1 MNDLLK
7 ANNLVGALLVIVKV
21 LLQVVLA
28 LVIGLL
34 GLVEL
39 LLNALALGKLV
50 EVLPIVTELVDN
62 LVTALGP
69 TLKVITDLLAGL
81 NIHL

>member
-1 MNDLLK
+1 MNDLLGQK
-7 ANNLVGALLVIVKV
+7 DLVGALLVIVKG
-21 LLQVVLA
+21 LLSVVLA
-28 LVIGLL
+28 LVVGLL

-39 LLNALALGKLV
+39 LLNALALGKLL
-50 EVLPIVTELVDN
+50 EVLPIVTGLVDS

-81 NIHL
+81 NLG